1 MTHQKRFQAIQKNI
15 EVERIKVM
23 ALFVDLDERML
34 QLSPGRLAGSDGIE
48 LAGMMDAL
56 LQTEQSLRRAI
67 EYMENV
73 RKAE

>member
-73 RKAE
+73 KKG

>member
-1 MTHQKRFQAIQKNI
+1 MTHRKRFQAIQKNI
-15 EVERIKVM
+15 EVERISVM
-23 ALFVDLDERML
+23 ALFADLDEQML

-56 LQTEQSLRRAI
+56 LQAEQSLRRAV

-73 RKAE
+73 KKG